1 MIFYAFSLWAFVWFV
16 LYKLNI
22 IKLNPS
28 ILYIFLVIPISY
40 LYINTLI
47 KRKNDLDKLCLFI
60 LFTISDVFPIL
71 YLIVYKEIKLEIESF
86 IVSLIL
92 VLVYLL
98 YIKYKKIDI
107 NELYTKY
114 LLKEKY
120 L

>member
-1 MIFYAFSLWAFVWFV
+1 MIFNIFSLWALLWFI

-22 IKLNPS
+22 TKLNPS
-28 ILYIFLVIPISY
+28 ILYIFLIIPITY

-47 KRKNDLDKLCLFI
+47 KRKNDLDKLCLII
-60 LFTISDVFPIL
+60 LFTLSDIFPIV
-71 YLIVYKEIKLEIESF
+71 YLIVYKEIKLEFKSF

-98 YIKYKKIDI
+98 YIKYNKIDI

-114 LLKEKY
+114 LLKDKY